1 MSITKNLINLKKN
14 LPSDI
19 ELIVVSKTRSNE
31 EILEAYNTGHINFGE
46 NKVQE
51 LVNKHENLPKEIK
64 WHMIGHLQS
73 NKVKYIAKFIDLIHT
88 VDSVKILK
96 EINKRAKIENR
107 IIDCLL
113 QIKIAIEENKFG
125 FNFKE
130 IDEVIAFTKELNN
143 IKIRGVMG
151 MATNT
156 DNSFQ
161 IKSEF
166 DLINDIYK
174 KYYSKNFNILSIG
187 MSSDYNIAVSKNSNM
202 VRIGSAI
209 FGKRIKNL

>member
-113 QIKIAIEENKFG
+113 QIKIGIEENKFG

>member
-31 EILEAYNTGHINFGE
+31 EILEAYNAGHINFGE

-130 IDEVIAFTKELNN
+130 IDEVIAFTKELKN

>member
-143 IKIRGVMG
+143 IKI
-151 MATNT
+151 
-156 DNSFQ
+156 
-161 IKSEF
+161 K
-166 DLINDIYK
+166 
-174 KYYSKNFNILSIG
+174 
-187 MSSDYNIAVSKNSNM
+187 
-202 VRIGSAI
+202 
-209 FGKRIKNL
+209 

>member
-209 FGKRIKNL
+209 FGKRIKNS

>member
-130 IDEVIAFTKELNN
+130 IDEVIAFTKELKN

-166 DLINDIYK
+166 DLINDVYK

>member
-1 MSITKNLINLKKN
+1 
-14 LPSDI
+14 
-19 ELIVVSKTRSNE
+19 
-31 EILEAYNTGHINFGE
+31 
-46 NKVQE
+46 
-51 LVNKHENLPKEIK
+51 
-64 WHMIGHLQS
+64 MIGHLQS

-130 IDEVIAFTKELNN
+130 IDEVIAFTKELKN

-209 FGKRIKNL
+209 FGKRIKNLWSK

>member
-130 IDEVIAFTKELNN
+130 IDEVIAFTKELKN

-209 FGKRIKNL
+209 FGKRIKNS